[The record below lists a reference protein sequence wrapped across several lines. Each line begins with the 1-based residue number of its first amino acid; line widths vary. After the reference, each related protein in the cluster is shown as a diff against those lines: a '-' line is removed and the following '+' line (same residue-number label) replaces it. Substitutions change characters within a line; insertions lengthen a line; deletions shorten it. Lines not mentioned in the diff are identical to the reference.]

1 MQAGNKGVCRRVR
14 EGPEVG
20 ARLREASIFTATDP
34 PREMRNDLISLDFAD
49 NVLTHKGHR
58 HFFHLYFSNHSLTSS
73 QHIFDQ

>member
-34 PREMRNDLISLDFAD
+34 PREMRSDLISLDSAD
-49 NVLTHKGHR
+49 NVFLTKDIVI
-58 HFFHLYFSNHSLTSS
+58 FFIY
-73 QHIFDQ
+73 IFQTTH